1 MLACACIQAQRVRF
15 VDSGWESASADSV
28 RPWCGF
34 GIELY
39 GNWQDSVYSA
49 AIEYPELVRIS
60 SDMLD
65 RWGIT
70 PDEVPQ
76 WPHIQSSVSVSRGE
90 AAFNAGFVPVIER
103 DGSYYA
109 INSFKS
115 VIKAAPGGHTAAV
128 LHPDSIYTRSSVL
141 SSGKW
146 VKIRVSESG
155 VHRITSKSLKS
166 MGFKNADAVRMFGYG
181 GAVLPET
188 GLKELPDD
196 LPEQPLW
203 REGDDLLFYAKGPV
217 EWNRT
222 DKGFVHSVNTYSD
235 YGYYFLTDDAAGVKA
250 QFGTVETDTI
260 PGSIVE
266 YYPDFKVYDPDE
278 FSWYRSGRRMFE
290 SYDYST
296 GSARSYDMS
305 IPGVN
310 ADSVMMDVAFSTS
323 SGTASNLVVYV
334 NGTEAGKINLG
345 SVGSQEVATVKE
357 GRMLVRDAFRD
368 DNQIRLVYNAASGVN
383 AHLDYI
389 RLNFN
394 RKLVLYGSS
403 TVFRLADNA
412 SAVSFNIKNSKENV
426 VVWRIM
432 PDGTA
437 SVVPS
442 VWTALS
448 STVTLAADFNSGD
461 LFVALNPK
469 GNFPE
474 PQVVGQIKNQN
485 LHELDSVDMVIV
497 IPASG
502 KLAAQAERLA
512 DAHRTIDSLKVAV
525 IRADQIYN
533 EFSSGTPD
541 ATAIRRF
548 MKMLYDRGE
557 EGTAP
562 RYLLL
567 MGGGAWDNRMR
578 VSDWKGKNPDDY
590 LICYESY
597 NSTSHTDSY
606 VMEDYFGLLDDSEGV
621 NLINEKVDVGVGRLP
636 VVTASEAAGS
646 VNKIIDYMHGKNA
659 GAWCNK
665 IMVLGDDG
673 DNNTHMEDADG
684 VADLYE
690 SLYPAVDVRKVYWD
704 AYKMEVTASYNGYPA
719 VRKHLLEQF
728 DEGSLIVNY
737 SGHGSMEVLSHEL
750 VLNKAD
756 MRELNSPRLPF
767 WITASCDVAPFDSP
781 LESLGMN
788 LMSNREGGAIGI
800 LSTTRT
806 VYASLNRT
814 INRSFTK
821 YVLANGEDGRQNT
834 LGDALRLAKNELVTY
849 GQGETDMTVNKIHFV
864 LLGDPALRLA
874 LPQLTAVVDSFA
886 EAPATVT
893 GKAMAGSVIT
903 VRGHMERGGVK
914 ATDFTGQI
922 SNKVYD
928 SERTITCYNNL
939 KTADEPFTFK
949 YRDRILYSGTDSVRN
964 GEFVF
969 TFPVPLDINY
979 SNEKGRISLYAK
991 SKDNSES
998 ANGYYDNFTVGGTAP
1013 GISVDTIGPE
1023 IRLYLNTPSF
1033 QYGLNVNATPML
1045 VAELRDESGLNT
1057 SGNGLG
1063 HDILLIVDN
1072 NPEWTWVLNS
1082 HFRQAEGDYS
1092 RGTVAFSIPELPEG
1106 KHTLMLRAWD
1116 MMNNCTTVY
1125 LGFKVVAD
1133 LEPQFSVDVT
1143 ESPARESTTFVITHD
1158 RPGKDTKV
1166 TIQVFSSDGVSQ
1178 WIGSATDESQ
1188 SGVTMIEWNLRSNS
1202 GHRLRAGLYFARAT
1216 VTSGSGSGQASCK
1229 LVIVSP

>member
-1 MLACACIQAQRVRF
+1 MQAQRVRF
-15 VDSGWESASADSV
+15 VDSGWESASTDSV

-34 GIELY
+34 GTELN
-39 GNWQDSVYSA
+39 GNWQDSVYTA
-49 AIEYPELVRIS
+49 EIEYPELVKIS
-60 SDMLD
+60 KDILD
-65 RWGIT
+65 RWGIS

-76 WPHIQSSVSVSRGE
+76 WPEIQSTVSVSRGE
-90 AAFNAGFVPVIER
+90 AAFNAGFVPVIKR
-103 DGSYYA
+103 NGSYYA

-115 VIKAAPGGHTAAV
+115 IIKAAPGKPVLTA
-128 LHPDSIYTRSSVL
+128 LHPDSVYTRSSVL

-166 MGFKNADAVRMFGYG
+166 MGFSNPGSVRLFGYG
-181 GAVLPET
+181 GAALPET
-188 GLKELPDD
+188 DLKGLPDD

-203 REGDDLLFYAKGPV
+203 REGDNLLFYARGPV
-217 EWNRT
+217 EWKRT
-222 DKGFVHSVNTYSD
+222 DNGYVHSVNTYSD
-235 YGYYFLTDDAAGVKA
+235 YGYYFLTDGASGSKA
-250 QFGTVETDTI
+250 QFGTVEADTV
-260 PGSIVE
+260 PEVIVE
-266 YYPDFKVYDPDE
+266 NYPDFAVYDPDE

-290 SYDYST
+290 NYNYAT
-296 GSARSYDMS
+296 GSGRSYKFS

-310 ADSVMMDVAFSTS
+310 TDSVVMDIAFSAS
-323 SGTASNLVVYV
+323 SGTASNLAVYV
-334 NGTEAGKINLG
+334 NGTETGNISLG
-345 SVGSQEVATVKE
+345 YVGGPAVATIKE
-357 GRMLVRDAFRD
+357 GRIVVNGAFKD
-368 DNQIRLVYNAASGVN
+368 ENQIRLVHNAASGVN

-403 TVFRLADNA
+403 TVFRLAGNT
-412 SAVSFNIKNSKENV
+412 SGVSFNIKNSKQDV
-426 VVWRIM
+426 VVWRM
-432 PDGTA
+432 MSDGTA

-442 VWTALS
+442 VWTALG
-448 STVTLAADFNSGD
+448 STTTLAADFSSDD
-461 LFVALNPK
+461 LFVALDPK
-469 GNFPE
+469 GSFPE
-474 PQVVGQIKNQN
+474 PQVVGDVKNQN
-485 LHELDSVDMVIV
+485 LHGLDSVDMVII

-502 KLAAQAERLA
+502 KLAAQAGRLA
-512 DAHRTIDSLKVAV
+512 DAHRTIDSLRVAV
-525 IRADQIYN
+525 IRADEIYN

-548 MKMLYDRGE
+548 MKMLYDRGDD
-557 EGTAP
+557 GSAP

-567 MGGGAWDNRMR
+567 MGGGAWDNRMH
-578 VSDWKGKNPDDY
+578 VSDWAGKNPDDY

-597 NSTSHTDSY
+597 NSTSHTESY

-621 NLINEKVDVGVGRLP
+621 NLITEKVDVGVGRLP

-646 VNKIIDYMHGKNA
+646 VNKIIDYMLGKNA

-673 DNNTHMEDADG
+673 DNNTHMADADG

-719 VRKHLLEQF
+719 VRKHLLEQL

-750 VLNKAD
+750 VMNKAD

-781 LESLGMN
+781 LESMGMN
-788 LMSNREGGAIGI
+788 LMRNREGGAIGV

-814 INRSFTK
+814 INRSFSR
-821 YVLANGEDGRQNT
+821 YVLATGDDGRQNA

-849 GQGETDMTVNKIHFV
+849 GVGETDMTVNKIHYV

-874 LPQLTAVVDSFA
+874 LPQLTAVVDSFD

-903 VRGHMERGGVK
+903 VRGHIERGGIK
-914 ATDFTGQI
+914 ATGFTGEI
-922 SNKVYD
+922 CNKVYD

-949 YRDRILYSGTDSVRN
+949 YRDRILYSGTDSVRD

-991 SKDNSES
+991 SKNGAEA
-998 ANGYYDNFTVGGTAP
+998 ANGCFDNFTVGGTAP
-1013 GISVDTIGPE
+1013 GIAVDSIGPE

-1033 QYGLNVNATPML
+1033 QYGANVNATPML
-1045 VAELRDESGLNT
+1045 VAELSDASGLNT

-1082 HFRQAEGDYS
+1082 HFRQAAGDYS
-1092 RGTVAFSIPELPEG
+1092 RGTVTFSIPKLPEG

-1166 TIQVFSSDGVSQ
+1166 TVQVFSSDGVAQ
-1178 WIGSATDESQ
+1178 WIGTATDASE

-1202 GHRLRAGLYFARAT
+1202 GHRLRSGLYFAKAT

-1229 LVIVSP
+1229 LVIVGP